1 MHYGV
6 FGLGNKQYE
15 HFNAVGKRLHSA
27 LATLGAN
34 ALVERGDGDD
44 DDCIDDDFDKW
55 TQALFEALDGKPELL
70 GGATAQ
76 AGGAAAAEAAV
87 PPAYAHDL
95 LPAAAKLA
103 APFGAAGG
111 GTSAHDVLVDATVTE
126 VRELHTPQS
135 DRSCVHVEIDVSQA
149 RPAPFGAAAT
159 LSTSLSSALGG
170 GGGSGAVPRTPRTPL
185 AGGTRYGTGDHVAV
199 HALNTDKAV
208 AEAARL
214 LGLPL
219 DQVFTLRRPA
229 AGDPGASAAA
239 AQLPEPFPTPS
250 TLRSALQHFADLHAS
265 PHREA
270 LLALASVAADAG
282 EAARLRRLAS
292 REGHGEYV
300 EYVTKARRSL
310 LEVMADHPSA
320 RPPLGLFFGSVAPRL
335 QPRYYSISSSA
346 LASPLA
352 VSVTAAVVRDTMPA
366 TGRVHEGVATTWL
379 ARAVP
384 GQTKAAVWLRRSGF
398 RLPADP
404 QAPVVMIGPGTG
416 LAPFR
421 AFIRERAEI
430 LRTGAGDGKPPPAA
444 LGPAVLFFGCRRA
457 DHDFIYEQELRE
469 AAARGPG
476 GPLSALHV
484 AFSRAPGAKAKEY
497 VQHLMEREGQ
507 GLWALLQQPNC
518 HVYVCG
524 DAKAMAKDV
533 HRALCSVAQKHGK
546 MGTAQAE
553 AFVKGMA
560 DGGRYQKDVW

>member
-1 MHYGV
+1 
-6 FGLGNKQYE
+6 LG
-15 HFNAVGKRLHSA
+15 ASA
-27 LATLGAN
+27 L
-34 ALVERGDGDD
+34 VSRGDGDD

-55 TQALFEALDGKPELL
+55 TQELFEALDGKPELL
-70 GGATAQ
+70 GGAT
-76 AGGAAAAEAAV
+76 GANGSATEAAV
-87 PPAYAHDL
+87 PPAYIQDL

-103 APFGAAGG
+103 APFGCAGG

-149 RPAPFGAAAT
+149 RPAPFGT
-159 LSTSLSSALGG
+159 LTTASSA
-170 GGGSGAVPRTPRTPL
+170 GANGAPRTPRTPL

-199 HALNTDKAV
+199 HALNSDKAV

-219 DQVFTLRRPA
+219 DQVFTLRRPT
-229 AGDPGASAAA
+229 PGEDGATAAA
-239 AQLPEPFPTPS
+239 ADLPEPFPTPT
-250 TLRSALQHFADLHAS
+250 TLRSALQHFADLHSS
-265 PHREA
+265 PHRDA
-270 LLALASVAADAG
+270 LLALASVATNAD

-292 REGHGEYV
+292 REGHDEYAD
-300 EYVTKARRSL
+300 YVTKAKRSL
-310 LEVMADHPSA
+310 LEVLADHPSA
-320 RPPLGLFFGSVAPRL
+320 KPPLGLFFGSVAPRL

-346 LASPLA
+346 LASPLS
-352 VSVTAAVVRDTMPA
+352 VSVTAAVVRERMPV
-366 TGRVHEGVATTWL
+366 TGREHEGVATTWL

-384 GQTKAAVWLRRSGF
+384 GETKAAVWLRRSNF
-398 RLPADP
+398 RLPTDP
-404 QAPVVMIGPGTG
+404 QAPIIMVGPGTG

-430 LRTGAGDGKPPPAA
+430 LRTGSGDGKPAPAS

-469 AAARGPG
+469 AASRGPG

-484 AFSRAPGAKAKEY
+484 AFSRAPGSKSKEY
-497 VQHLMEREGQ
+497 VQHLMEREGKQ
-507 GLWALLQQPNC
+507 LWLLLQQPHC
-518 HVYVCG
+518 HAYVCG

-533 HRALCSVAQKHGK
+533 HRALVGVAQKHGK

-553 AFVKGMA
+553 AFIKGMA